1 MHIMSLN
8 LELPYCYDLPLKPR
22 VDLGVILV
30 TGATGY
36 IGGRLVKEL
45 LIRKYSVRVFVR
57 AKLPDYALIWPNVE
71 VYEGDALDYNS
82 LCKAMEGVEIA
93 FYLMHSL
100 LLGRN
105 NFEDVE
111 IKSAKNFRRAAEKR
125 NLKRIIYLGGLGDVQ
140 KRKRLSKHLT
150 SRLKVSEELDKGRVP
165 VTTLRAAVIIGSGS
179 ASFEILKNLVKNS
192 PFLLLPKWAYTN
204 CQPISIRDII
214 KYLIGVMELS
224 KTIGKTFDIGG
235 STTLSYVEMLKIFSG
250 ILNKKNIYVKTFLT
264 NYVFYGYVASLLTP
278 VPAQIIMA
286 LFEGAKNEVVCINN
300 EIKKVLKFTP
310 LSYQE
315 AIINALDREEQDK
328 ISTRWSD
335 AYPPAHE
342 MAIKLHEISEPE
354 YISVNNHS
362 TTKSAE
368 MLFKSICKVGG
379 KDGWFN
385 NNWMWRARGMID
397 RVLMGVG
404 TARGRKSHSC
414 LAVNDVIGFWRV
426 ESLIENER
434 LLLRAEMKLPGRAWL
449 EFKIKEGEKKNI
461 LSVTAY
467 FEHKGIWGRIYW
479 YIFVPFHA
487 VLFKNLL
494 EAIDKRS

>member
-1 MHIMSLN
+1 MSLN

-22 VDLGVILV
+22 PELGKILV
-30 TGATGY
+30 TGAAGY

-57 AKLPDYALIWPNVE
+57 AILPDYVELWPGAE
-71 VYEGDALDYNS
+71 ICIGDAMDYNS
-82 LCKAMEGVEIA
+82 LCDAMEGVEIV

-100 LLGRN
+100 LLGKN

-111 IKSAKNFRRAAEKR
+111 IKSAINFRRAAAKK
-125 NLKRIIYLGGLGDVQ
+125 NIKRIIYLGGLGDIQ

-150 SRLKVSEELDKGRVP
+150 SRLKVSEELAKGRIP

-179 ASFEILKNLVKNS
+179 ASFEIVKNLVKNA
-192 PFLLLPKWAYTN
+192 PVLLLPKWAYTN

-214 KYLIGVMELS
+214 KYLVGVMELD
-224 KTIGKTFDIGG
+224 KTTGKTYDIGG
-235 STTLSYVEMLKIFSG
+235 STTLSYVKMLKIFSG
-250 ILNKKNIYVKTFLT
+250 ILNKKNIYIKTFLT
-264 NYVFYGYVASLLTP
+264 NYAFYGYAASLLTP

-286 LFEGAKNEVVCINN
+286 LFEGAKNEVICINN
-300 EIKKVLKFTP
+300 AIRKVLKFTP

-342 MAIKLHEISEPE
+342 LAIKLHEINEPE
-354 YISVNNHS
+354 YISVNDHI

-368 MLFKSICKVGG
+368 KLFKSICKVGG

-404 TARGRKSHSC
+404 TSRGRKSHSC
-414 LAVNDVIGFWRV
+414 LTENDVIGFWRV
-426 ESLIENER
+426 ENLVENER

-449 EFKIKEGEKKNI
+449 EFKIENKNPKKI

-467 FEHKGIWGRIYW
+467 FEHKGLWGRIYW

-487 VLFKNLL
+487 ILFKNLL
-494 EAIDKRS
+494 KAIDKRSC